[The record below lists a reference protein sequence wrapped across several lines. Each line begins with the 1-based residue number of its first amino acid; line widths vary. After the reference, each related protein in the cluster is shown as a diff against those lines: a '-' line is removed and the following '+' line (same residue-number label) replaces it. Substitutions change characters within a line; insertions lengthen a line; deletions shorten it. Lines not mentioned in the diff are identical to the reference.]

1 MGTAAPS
8 LKRVLAVFAN
18 PRSLNSI
25 RLGEEDRAIVESFQL
40 SEFRNSF
47 SVERIHAATVNDL
60 ARALLRFKPDIV
72 HISGHGSGS
81 GLVLETPTG
90 AIHVVP
96 QKALADLLREYAPPT
111 GALACVLLNACYS
124 VAQGQLASLGIEHT
138 IAMDG
143 TIDDPAAIE
152 FSRGFYDAVG
162 AGYDYPRAYKE
173 GCLRTN
179 LNAPKARWN
188 ACLLRKGEVLQQD
201 AGDSEG
207 EAIRAASQNAAQ
219 VQDTLLGVAI
229 DLSGSMT
236 SSMPNRDSRTVSRF
250 DVFQNSLERLI
261 SDAEARLQQGAG
273 DDGSERL
280 RTFVYGFGLR
290 IVPHADI
297 LTLLQAVGDSDFR
310 TLAASVK
317 ARVVDRERR
326 KYEGLSGLASLVGR
340 YAGSSTVRALTA
352 HAEDKVREAVLD
364 ELRPVLEARLRDIGD
379 VTVNLKELA
388 KRWRSRAGSFADAQ
402 PLLFG
407 GTPMCAALRS
417 IHNRFKRELAKSTP
431 GTVPVL
437 FALSDGDSKDGNPA
451 DLSTAFR
458 SLGVM
463 VVACFVSDHNV
474 ADPRV
479 VFGRPQTGW
488 GDDARQMFD
497 LASPLPPDS
506 EFSRMLLQKGWTI
519 EPEAKLF
526 VQANHSEIVEEFMS
540 IVLGPLGGR
549 ATGGLLPPGV

>member
-1 MGTAAPS
+1 MPAPS
-8 LKRVLAVFAN
+8 PSN
-18 PRSLNSI
+18 PAPVVHFEIGCQNMESTRAFYSALLGWQSQPNGPMMAMVTN
-25 RLGEEDRAIVESFQL
+25 LGEMGQPKTMGIGGHLTALGHPPHQYV
-40 SEFRNSF
+40 
-47 SVERIHAATVNDL
+47 TV
-60 ARALLRFKPDIV
+60 
-72 HISGHGSGS
+72 
-81 GLVLETPTG
+81 
-90 AIHVVP
+90 
-96 QKALADLLREYAPPT
+96 YAM
-111 GALACVLLNACYS
+111 V
-124 VAQGQLASLGIEHT
+124 
-138 IAMDG
+138 
-143 TIDDPAAIE
+143 
-152 FSRGFYDAVG
+152 
-162 AGYDYPRAYKE
+162 
-173 GCLRTN
+173 
-179 LNAPKARWN
+179 
-188 ACLLRKGEVLQQD
+188 
-201 AGDSEG
+201 
-207 EAIRAASQNAAQ
+207 
-219 VQDTLLGVAI
+219 
-229 DLSGSMT
+229 
-236 SSMPNRDSRTVSRF
+236 
-250 DVFQNSLERLI
+250 
-261 SDAEARLQQGAG
+261 
-273 DDGSERL
+273 
-280 RTFVYGFGLR
+280 
-290 IVPHADI
+290 
-297 LTLLQAVGDSDFR
+297 
-310 TLAASVK
+310 AASVK